1 MAMKRLLLIA
11 LMLTLPL
18 PLIGCGKDEP
28 DPNLKPAKKSVDI
41 VKDYVETV
49 VTAPDKA
56 RSAGALVEEQQQ
68 RTEDMLKELE

>member
-1 MAMKRLLLIA
+1 MKRLLLIV
-11 LMLTLPL
+11 LMLTL

-28 DPNLKPAKKSVDI
+28 DPKLKPAKKSADI
-41 VKDYVETV
+41 VKDYIDTV

-68 RTEDMLKELE
+68 RTEDMLKEMDE